1 MNVFRTKITLLVI
14 FNYNYTKYI
23 LSLLFFLA
31 VFVRSSPSP
40 FSTHHS
46 SPGALSSSTAS
57 ANATSTCASN
67 RRSVAYR
74 NNSDSTTITINSCSS
89 TKAFQAKGKRPKFC
103 FWAKPNKTCKVLNRN
118 GFFKQ
123 RSFAFGKQVLL
134 STPSSLSIL
143 RVCDKESGPK
153 KHPEPIQSRLMKALP
168 FLGVKL
174 EKYRMRGLDAG
185 YS

>member
-103 FWAKPNKTCKVLNRN
+103 FWAKPNKTCKE
-118 GFFKQ
+118 
-123 RSFAFGKQVLL
+123 
-134 STPSSLSIL
+134 SIL